1 MVVNGW
7 MKMAGRKKKVEPVEA
22 VTLADLLGME
32 NEPTPALVEEAA
44 SKKLSP
50 FDFLNAINYSKENLI
65 VDEETEKQYQPYL
78 VNRGLSNSMD
88 TVIYANE
95 MNSRP
100 HIEKKAQFAFLR
112 RVVTKRKRYDKWV
125 KAEVVEN
132 LDLVKEA
139 YGYNDAQALEALTI
153 LTPAQFE
160 YIRNTKGGSRA

>member
-1 MVVNGW
+1 MT
-7 MKMAGRKKKVEPVEA
+7 MAGRKKKVEQVEA
-22 VTLADLLGME
+22 VSLADLLGME
-32 NEPTPALVEEAA
+32 NEPIPEPVQDAS

-65 VDEETEKQYQPYL
+65 VDEETEKQYQPFI

-112 RVVTKRKRYDKWV
+112 KTVTKRKRYDKWV
-125 KAEVVEN
+125 KAEVIEN

-139 YGYNDAQALEALTI
+139 YGYSDRKALEALTI
-153 LTPAQFE
+153 LTPAQLE